1 MILAGSSPK
10 RPLCCW
16 TEKDGVDLWS
26 PVANDG
32 PSAISIRLHMLMKV
46 LCLLRRVPRPMVLPV
61 PVPVPV
67 PVLVRLPFL
76 GGLVVEKY
84 WQKQISVK

>member
-1 MILAGSSPK
+1 
-10 RPLCCW
+10 
-16 TEKDGVDLWS
+16 
-26 PVANDG
+26 
-32 PSAISIRLHMLMKV
+32 MLMKV